1 MALEPERV
9 RSLIV
14 GVAALLAALLLTLPL
29 ALAPRAQAFIYWA
42 GGSAIGRANLDGT
55 GVDQSFIGGLGLID
69 VAVDGEHVYWTGCA
83 DPSCVPTTSAIGR
96 ANLDGSDANHSF
108 IAATG
113 LQTQGI
119 AVDAKHVYWTAA
131 DPHVVA
137 RANLDGSGVDR
148 SFITMS
154 DYQGIY
160 ERSGVA
166 VDAHHVYWTQIEAPN
181 GVSAIGRANL
191 DGTNVERSFIP
202 DTFGATDV
210 AVDAEHIY
218 WTAPSLA
225 GGVVGRAN
233 LDGTGVER
241 TFMTGLL
248 NRMSGV
254 AVDAEHL
261 YGGQDTIVGSGRYT
275 FVGSIGRANLDGT
288 GMDQEFLGGPSEGW
302 LPRGGLAVDD
312 LTDTGLAGK
321 ASAKRTQKQR
331 GKKVRIAVK
340 IKAKERLRAK
350 ITGKI
355 KVNPTYKLKSKS
367 VNLDAGK
374 ARTLNLKPKRK
385 AQAKRIVGALKR
397 GRRGKAKVKV
407 KLTDL
412 VGNSK
417 TEKLQVRLKA
427 G

>member
-1 MALEPERV
+1 M
-9 RSLIV
+9 
-14 GVAALLAALLLTLPL
+14 
-29 ALAPRAQAFIYWA
+29 
-42 GGSAIGRANLDGT
+42 
-55 GVDQSFIGGLGLID
+55 
-69 VAVDGEHVYWTGCA
+69 
-83 DPSCVPTTSAIGR
+83 
-96 ANLDGSDANHSF
+96 
-108 IAATG
+108 
-113 LQTQGI
+113 
-119 AVDAKHVYWTAA
+119 
-131 DPHVVA
+131 
-137 RANLDGSGVDR
+137 
-148 SFITMS
+148 
-154 DYQGIY
+154 
-160 ERSGVA
+160 
-166 VDAHHVYWTQIEAPN
+166 
-181 GVSAIGRANL
+181 
-191 DGTNVERSFIP
+191 
-202 DTFGATDV
+202 

-248 NRMSGV
+248 NRMTGV

-261 YGGQDTIVGSGRYT
+261 YWGQYTIVGSGRYT

-397 GRRGKAKVKV
+397 DRRGKAKVKV